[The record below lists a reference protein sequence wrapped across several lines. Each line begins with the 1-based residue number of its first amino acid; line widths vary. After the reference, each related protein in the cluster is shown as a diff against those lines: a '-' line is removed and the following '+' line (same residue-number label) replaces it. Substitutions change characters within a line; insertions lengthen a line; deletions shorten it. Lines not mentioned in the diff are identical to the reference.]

1 LLRCASQKRDVKLE
15 QTGLPFGVP
24 GFTRFQEHRFHP
36 SVALTRRFYP
46 HTHNMDGFF
55 VARFRVRSNRKLT
68 EDDKKFGKLSK
79 KEKEKAKRTLDEVE
93 AGTLM
98 SGDASNGTEE
108 SGGKAKRQRQRD
120 PRREQERAA
129 KRAAY
134 EEAVAA
140 SGASDD
146 GSSGGQKSS
155 LMKRKLKKKRNVA
168 VKKTEGKLKHG
179 EGRKGKD
186 AKLAAQKRAAA
197 LKQQADKAEI
207 GDIDVAPPKEQKKLK
222 KPRKAAPAPNTAE
235 PVPAPKS
242 SKKAS
247 KKASKKSVA
256 AAEPPAPEPIVATPK
271 VAKPKK
277 KKASTGSKK
286 KKSKIGVVE
295 N

>member
-1 LLRCASQKRDVKLE
+1 MHPQKRDVKLE

-55 VARFRVRSNRKLT
+55 VARFRVRSNHKAT

-79 KEKEKAKRTLDEVE
+79 KEKEKAKRKLAEVE
-93 AGTLM
+93 VGSLM
-98 SGDASNGTEE
+98 SGDGSNGTEE

-140 SGASDD
+140 SGVADD
-146 GSSGGQKSS
+146 ENSGGQKSS
-155 LMKRKLKKKRNVA
+155 VMKRKLKKKRNVA

-186 AKLAAQKRAAA
+186 AKLAAKKRAAA
-197 LKQQADKAEI
+197 MKQQVGKAEN
-207 GDIDVAPPKEQKKLK
+207 GDVDVAQHKEPKKLK
-222 KPRKAAPAPNTAE
+222 KAKKVASAPAT
-235 PVPAPKS
+235 V
-242 SKKAS
+242 
-247 KKASKKSVA
+247 
-256 AAEPPAPEPIVATPK
+256 EPPPRTNRSEESVK
-271 VAKPKK
+271 E
-277 KKASTGSKK
+277 
-286 KKSKIGVVE
+286 GV
-295 N
+295 